1 MPQGTARA
9 SDPIFWTILADGGAV
24 LASFDHR
31 LFNTIQN
38 GATVTFTDAD
48 GDGIA
53 ENVQPAAT
61 VTRYIARAAQSG
73 PLDDDQQAE
82 VLETIMTALKTASG
96 ATGAERQKHLRRL
109 RSAIDNFG
117 D

>member
-9 SDPIFWTILADGGAV
+9 SDPIWWTILDEGGTE

-61 VTRYIARAAQSG
+61 VTRYIARATQGGA
-73 PLDDDQQAE
+73 LNDDQQAQ
-82 VLETIMTALKTASG
+82 VLYTIMTALQTASG
-96 ATGAERQKHLRRL
+96 ATGAERQQHLRRL
-109 RSAIDNFG
+109 RMALDTFH